1 MGDLMYR
8 PRRLRRNQAIR
19 DMVAETRI
27 KRDGLIQGY
36 FVTEGKGVRQEIESM
51 PGIYRES
58 PDMIAKT
65 IDEDFR
71 LGIRRIMLFGIPEHK
86 DATASSALG
95 ADSVATRTVKM
106 LKDKY
111 GDELFV
117 TADVCLC
124 AYTDSGHCG
133 VIYNDAVDNDKT
145 LPILANMALALAK
158 AGCDCV
164 GPSDM
169 MDGRVGQIR
178 EILEANDYT
187 NTLIMAYT
195 AKYASTYYGPFRDA
209 CHSAPG
215 KGDRKGYQMD
225 WRNRNEAS
233 RELALD
239 IEEGA
244 DIVMVKPALPY
255 LDIVS
260 RVAATFATPLAA
272 YHVSGEY
279 AMLKAAVARGW
290 LDERRAA
297 LESLT
302 AIKRA
307 GADFILTYYAP
318 DAAGWLRESM
328 R

>member
-8 PRRLRRNQAIR
+8 PRRLRRNQVIR
-19 DMVAETRI
+19 DMVAETKI

-58 PDMIAKT
+58 PDMISKT

-86 DATASSALG
+86 DAMASSALG

-106 LKDKY
+106 LKDTY
-111 GDELFV
+111 GDDLFV

-133 VIYNDAVDNDKT
+133 VIYNDMVDNDKT
-145 LPILANMALALAK
+145 LPILADMALALAK

-169 MDGRVGQIR
+169 MDGRVGRIR
-178 EILEANDYT
+178 EILEANDYA

-225 WRNRNEAS
+225 WHNRNEAS

-244 DIVMVKPALPY
+244 DIVMVKPALAY
-255 LDIVS
+255 LDIIS
-260 RVAATFATPLAA
+260 DFRAQTDLPVAA
-272 YHVSGEY
+272 YNVSGEY
-279 AMLKAAVARGW
+279 SMVKLMAREKIV
-290 LDERRAA
+290 DEKTMV
-297 LESLT
+297 LENLT
-302 AIKRA
+302 AITRA
-307 GADFILTYYAP
+307 GADIIITYHLR
-318 DAAGWLRESM
+318 DMLKGGWIG
-328 R
+328 